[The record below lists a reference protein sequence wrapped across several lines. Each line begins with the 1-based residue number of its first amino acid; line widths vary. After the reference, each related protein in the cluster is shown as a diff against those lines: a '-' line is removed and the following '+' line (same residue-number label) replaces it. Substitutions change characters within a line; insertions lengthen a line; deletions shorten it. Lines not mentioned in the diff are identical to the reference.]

1 MTGPL
6 RERDDAHALLSAEI
20 ERARA
25 GTGRLVLLR
34 GASGTGRTAVL
45 ETAARHAE
53 DRGLRVL
60 RVRCSPEDTSVP
72 FAMVLHLLGPVPE
85 FTDMAPGGD
94 DRGSAARLWRLLRSY
109 AAEGPVL
116 VAVDDVHLA
125 DDSSRRWLTEAA
137 RHVDRLPV
145 LLVATERSQYDVDP
159 RPAGL
164 TQALSPSLVRTHT
177 LAPLSDSAAA
187 GLVRDAFP
195 DASARWTEECV
206 RAGAGSPLLLHA
218 LLDDLGG
225 TPHPDGVPPVP
236 DSCAALYPGSYPAA
250 VSWWLNSAGP
260 ATADVARCLAALEQ
274 AWPTGPPDHRAALRH
289 ALPHPQ
295 PSPPGAAYRQSPPS
309 DGVYREAS
317 PLTGAYGQASPPAG
331 ADRLASPSDAAGRQ
345 ASPLN
350 GVYWEASPSDA
361 AYPQASASGA
371 AYGQAPP
378 SDGAYGQAS
387 PPAGADRQAS
397 ASGAAYGQVPPSD
410 GAYPQAPLS
419 DSAYGQASPSAGAD
433 RQASPFGAADRQ
445 ASASGA
451 AYGQASPPGTAYGQ
465 ASPSDGADRQ
475 ASPFGAV
482 DRQASASGAG
492 YPQAPLSDGA
502 YPQTPL
508 SGAGYPQTPLSD
520 GTYPQ
525 TPPSDGAY
533 RPGSVFGVVRRH
545 THETPTARTRR
556 PRDIAPGCRDV
567 WSADPGGG
575 ADPRTPLPGGP
586 GPGAGL
592 PEHGP
597 YPHPDEL
604 AGPVGGAPYPFHRP
618 YGEPYDGRPES
629 APRAAYGRTGPP
641 AHAPHRTTL
650 WRTPPPP
657 PAQGSAGDPV
667 DVLAEAAGADPARIE
682 GWLAAM
688 TRLGLLRPDERGRP
702 RYAHPLLRDAV
713 LTGWPRPR
721 REAVH
726 RSAAEAMLRRG
737 DRVES
742 VARHLLRTPA
752 VGLSWA
758 LRVLRDAVTVAV
770 HDARPAD
777 AVGYLRR
784 ALDEPVSD
792 DLRQRL
798 LTELGSLEYASA
810 DTPAAIARLA
820 EAQHLPAEPRNR
832 VRTAVALGTALAGRG
847 EIRTAMEVLRRTE
860 GRLSGHPGL
869 ARTVQTATALLSDE
883 DLATRQEVYRWLS
896 ETGRHSPELVG
907 TAGQALLV
915 RYAATAALISADEAM
930 VRVRDLL
937 AQPTDPLAEPFLLGT
952 AAAVA
957 QWADELDEAE
967 RLVERGL
974 AGQHPALLHPM
985 QHALLNTRADIV
997 ASRGDHARL
1006 LALAADRGPG
1016 PGPGPTN
1023 RDAHALMAL
1032 VHTGRTDEALHYA
1045 DRFDLR
1051 EVPENW
1057 ELNRYLYARGVLRA
1071 ATGDP
1076 AGALHDFLEC
1086 GRRQAARE
1094 VISPVVTP
1102 WRTAVAECRLALGG
1116 GPEALALATEE
1127 LRLARVWNTPRTV
1140 GRALRVLG
1148 TATGGRRGLELAEEA
1163 VRTLRDAPADTDM
1176 ELIPALLAQGR
1187 QLLGAGERGRARAR
1201 LREAAELAEGKGAL
1215 RWLTLAGQALREGG
1229 ARGPVASRTGADAL
1243 TGSERRIAELAADGR
1258 TNTEIADL
1266 LHLARRTVETHLT
1279 STYRK
1284 LRIRR
1289 RTELPAALE
1298 RGGRREREPRPDSRR

>member
-6 RERDDAHALLSAEI
+6 RERDDALALLTAET

-25 GTGRLVLLR
+25 GTGGLVLLR
-34 GASGTGRTAVL
+34 GATGTGRTAVL
-45 ETAARHAE
+45 EAAARHAAGL
-53 DRGLRVL
+53 GLRVL
-60 RVRCSPEDTSVP
+60 RARCSPEDTGVP
-72 FAMVLHLLGPVPE
+72 FATVLHLLGPVPE
-85 FTDMAPGGD
+85 FTDLAPGGD

-109 AAEGPVL
+109 ADEGPLL

-125 DDSSRRWLTEAA
+125 DDASRRWLVEAT
-137 RHVDRLPV
+137 RRVDRLPV
-145 LLVATERSQYDVDP
+145 LLVATERSQYDIEP

-177 LAPLSDSAAA
+177 LAPLSDAAAA
-187 GLVRDAFP
+187 GLVRAAFP
-195 DASARWTEECV
+195 AAGPRWTGECV

-225 TPHPDGVPPVP
+225 IPRQDGPTPDGAPPLP
-236 DSCAALYPGSYPAA
+236 DTCAALYPGTYPAA

-274 AWPTGPPDHRAALRH
+274 AWPTGTDGGPAPDPADLPNGRGAAGH
-289 ALPHPQ
+289 ALTPSDTEPSHSAAAPGHARSAGHDQQTRRARSTEPTRPTRSAKGDEETRRAQDVRPAPSDPYAQHTPCAQHTPNAQRPESTPYAPHPQ
-295 PSPPGAAYRQSPPS
+295 H
-309 DGVYREAS
+309 
-317 PLTGAYGQASPPAG
+317 
-331 ADRLASPSDAAGRQ
+331 
-345 ASPLN
+345 
-350 GVYWEASPSDA
+350 
-361 AYPQASASGA
+361 
-371 AYGQAPP
+371 AP
-378 SDGAYGQAS
+378 
-387 PPAGADRQAS
+387 
-397 ASGAAYGQVPPSD
+397 
-410 GAYPQAPLS
+410 
-419 DSAYGQASPSAGAD
+419 
-433 RQASPFGAADRQ
+433 
-445 ASASGA
+445 
-451 AYGQASPPGTAYGQ
+451 
-465 ASPSDGADRQ
+465 
-475 ASPFGAV
+475 
-482 DRQASASGAG
+482 
-492 YPQAPLSDGA
+492 
-502 YPQTPL
+502 
-508 SGAGYPQTPLSD
+508 
-520 GTYPQ
+520 
-525 TPPSDGAY
+525 
-533 RPGSVFGVVRRH
+533 H
-545 THETPTARTRR
+545 
-556 PRDIAPGCRDV
+556 
-567 WSADPGGG
+567 
-575 ADPRTPLPGGP
+575 
-586 GPGAGL
+586 
-592 PEHGP
+592 
-597 YPHPDEL
+597 
-604 AGPVGGAPYPFHRP
+604 APYPQ
-618 YGEPYDGRPES
+618 
-629 APRAAYGRTGPP
+629 YGRLSEPSD
-641 AHAPHRTTL
+641 APHRTVPGQAL
-650 WRTPPPP
+650 LPFRGR
-657 PAQGSAGDPV
+657 AAEAGAGDPV
-667 DVLAEAAGADPARIE
+667 DLLAEAAGADPARVA

-688 TRLGLLRPDERGRP
+688 TRLGLLRPDAAGRP

-721 REAVH
+721 REAAH
-726 RSAAEAMLRRG
+726 RAAAEAMLRRG
-737 DRVES
+737 DRVEA

-752 VGLSWA
+752 VGLPWA

-770 HDARPAD
+770 HDARPDD

-784 ALDEPVSD
+784 VLDEPLPD

-820 EAQHLPAEPRNR
+820 EAQHLPADPRNR

-869 ARTVQTATALLSDE
+869 TRTVQTAGLLLSDE
-883 DLATRQEVYRWLS
+883 DLATRQEVYRSLC
-896 ETGRHSPELVG
+896 ETGENSPELVG

-915 RYAATAALISADEAM
+915 RYAATAALISAEEAM
-930 VRVRDLL
+930 TRVRALL

-957 QWADELDEAE
+957 QWADELDEAD

-985 QHALLNTRADIV
+985 QHALLNTRADI
-997 ASRGDHARL
+997 AGARGDHARL
-1006 LALAADRGPG
+1006 LATGDAAGGPAPSRTG
-1016 PGPGPTN
+1016 PSN
-1023 RDAHALMAL
+1023 RDAHTVMAL
-1032 VHTGRTDEALHYA
+1032 VHTGRTDEAHRFA

-1057 ELNRYLYARGVLRA
+1057 ELNRFLYARGVLRA

-1086 GRRQAARE
+1086 GRRQTARE
-1094 VISPVVTP
+1094 VVSPVVTP
-1102 WRTAVAECRLALGG
+1102 WRTAIAECRLALGG
-1116 GPEALALATEE
+1116 GQEALALATEE

-1163 VRTLRDAPADTDM
+1163 VRTLRDAPVDTHV
-1176 ELIPALLAQGR
+1176 ELVAALIAQGR
-1187 QLLGAGERGRARAR
+1187 QLAATGDRGRARDC
-1201 LREAAELAEGKGAL
+1201 LREAAELAERKGAL
-1215 RWLTLAGQALREGG
+1215 RLLATAGEALRESG
-1229 ARGPVASRTGADAL
+1229 ARGALTARTGSGAL

-1289 RTELPAALE
+1289 RTELPGAL
-1298 RGGRREREPRPDSRR
+1298 GGAGRPREAHPTARTAQDTARTAQDPAHPTARDTARNTTRRTTQD

>member
-6 RERDDAHALLSAEI
+6 RERDDAHALLAAEI

-34 GASGTGRTAVL
+34 GATGTGRTAVL
-45 ETAARHAE
+45 ETAARYAE

-72 FAMVLHLLGPVPE
+72 FAMVLHLLGPEPE
-85 FTDMAPGGD
+85 FTDMTPGGV

-145 LLVATERSQYDVDP
+145 LLVATERSQYDVEP

-177 LAPLSDSAAA
+177 LAPLSDTAAA

-195 DASARWTEECV
+195 GASASWTREV
-206 RAGAGSPLLLHA
+206 VLAGAGSPLLLHA

-225 TPHPDGVPPVP
+225 TPHPDGLPPVP
-236 DSCAALYPGSYPAA
+236 DNCAALYPGSYPAA
-250 VSWWLNSAGP
+250 VSWWLKSAGP

-274 AWPTGPPDHRAALRH
+274 AWPAGPPDDRGALRH
-289 ALPHPQ
+289 AVPHPRT
-295 PSPPGAAYRQSPPS
+295 PAADGTHRHAPPLEGGYGQVSSSGAGYRQALPS
-309 DGVYREAS
+309 DGVYRQALPLEGAYGQVSSSGAGYRQALPSDGVYRQALPLEGGYGQVAS
-317 PLTGAYGQASPPAG
+317 LDGAYPQEVSVGTEYPQAPSSDDGYRRALPSDGGAYGQAS
-331 ADRLASPSDAAGRQ
+331 
-345 ASPLN
+345 
-350 GVYWEASPSDA
+350 
-361 AYPQASASGA
+361 SG
-371 AYGQAPP
+371 
-378 SDGAYGQAS
+378 
-387 PPAGADRQAS
+387 
-397 ASGAAYGQVPPSD
+397 
-410 GAYPQAPLS
+410 GAYPQ
-419 DSAYGQASPSAGAD
+419 GT
-433 RQASPFGAADRQ
+433 PFD
-445 ASASGA
+445 
-451 AYGQASPPGTAYGQ
+451 T
-465 ASPSDGADRQ
+465 
-475 ASPFGAV
+475 
-482 DRQASASGAG
+482 
-492 YPQAPLSDGA
+492 
-502 YPQTPL
+502 
-508 SGAGYPQTPLSD
+508 
-520 GTYPQ
+520 
-525 TPPSDGAY
+525 
-533 RPGSVFGVVRRH
+533 VRRH
-545 THETPTARTRR
+545 PHDAPAARTRR

-567 WSADPGGG
+567 RSADPGGG
-575 ADPRTPLPGGP
+575 
-586 GPGAGL
+586 GAER

-597 YPHPDEL
+597 YPHPDEP
-604 AGPVGGAPYPFHRP
+604 AYPFHDP
-618 YGEPYDGRPES
+618 YGGRPRS
-629 APRAAYGRTGPP
+629 APGAAYGRTDPP

-650 WRTPPPP
+650 WRTPSPP
-657 PAQGSAGDPV
+657 PARGSAGDPV

-688 TRLGLLRPDERGRP
+688 TRLGLLRPDASGRP

-726 RSAAEAMLRRG
+726 RAAAEAMLRRG
-737 DRVES
+737 DRVEA

-752 VGLSWA
+752 VGRSWA

-777 AVGYLRR
+777 AVHYLRR
-784 ALDEPVSD
+784 ALDEPLTD

-820 EAQHLPAEPRNR
+820 EAQHLPADPRNR

-869 ARTVQTATALLSDE
+869 ARTVQAATALLSDE
-883 DLATRQEVYRWLS
+883 DLATRQEVYRWLC

-930 VRVRDLL
+930 TRVRDLL

-985 QHALLNTRADIV
+985 QPALLNTRADIV
-997 ASRGDHARL
+997 AARGDHTRL
-1006 LALAADRGPG
+1006 LALADGTGPG
-1016 PGPGPTN
+1016 NGPTN

-1032 VHTGRTDEALHYA
+1032 VHTGRTDEALRHA

-1127 LRLARVWNTPRTV
+1127 LRLARVWGTPRTV

-1163 VRTLRDAPADTDM
+1163 VRTLRDASADTDM

-1187 QLLGAGERGRARAR
+1187 LLLDAGERGRARAR
-1201 LREAAELAEGKGAL
+1201 LREAAELAERKGAL

-1229 ARGPVASRTGADAL
+1229 ARGPVASRTGAGAL

-1298 RGGRREREPRPDSRR
+1298 RGGRREREPHPDTRR

>member
-6 RERDDAHALLSAEI
+6 RERDDAHALLAAEI

-34 GASGTGRTAVL
+34 GATGTGRTAVL

-94 DRGSAARLWRLLRSY
+94 DRGSAARLWRLLRAY
-109 AAEGPVL
+109 AADGPVL

-125 DDSSRRWLTEAA
+125 DEPSRRWLTEAA

-145 LLVATERSQYDVDP
+145 LLVATERSQYDVEP

-177 LAPLSDSAAA
+177 LAPLSDTAAA

-195 DASARWTEECV
+195 DASPAWTREV
-206 RAGAGSPLLLHA
+206 VLAGAGSPLLLHA

-225 TPHPDGVPPVP
+225 TPHPDGIPPVP
-236 DSCAALYPGSYPAA
+236 DTCAALYPGSYPAA
-250 VSWWLNSAGP
+250 VSWWLKSAGP

-274 AWPTGPPDHRAALRH
+274 AWPARPPDGRGALRH
-289 ALPHPQ
+289 AVPHPRT
-295 PSPPGAAYRQSPPS
+295 PPQDAAYRQALPS
-309 DGVYREAS
+309 DGVYRLAS
-317 PLTGAYGQASPPAG
+317 PLGGAYPQGSAADAAYRQAPPLGTAHPQAS
-331 ADRLASPSDAAGRQ
+331 S
-345 ASPLN
+345 
-350 GVYWEASPSDA
+350 SDA
-361 AYPQASASGA
+361 AYRQALPSDGVYRQAAPLSGTHPQASAADASYPQVPSADAVYRQAAWSDA
-371 AYGQAPP
+371 AY
-378 SDGAYGQAS
+378 
-387 PPAGADRQAS
+387 RQAS
-397 ASGAAYGQVPPSD
+397 ASD
-410 GAYPQAPLS
+410 GAYPQAPTF
-419 DSAYGQASPSAGAD
+419 D
-433 RQASPFGAADRQ
+433 
-445 ASASGA
+445 
-451 AYGQASPPGTAYGQ
+451 TA
-465 ASPSDGADRQ
+465 
-475 ASPFGAV
+475 
-482 DRQASASGAG
+482 
-492 YPQAPLSDGA
+492 
-502 YPQTPL
+502 
-508 SGAGYPQTPLSD
+508 
-520 GTYPQ
+520 
-525 TPPSDGAY
+525 
-533 RPGSVFGVVRRH
+533 RRH
-545 THETPTARTRR
+545 PHESPTARSHR

-567 WSADPGGG
+567 WSAE
-575 ADPRTPLPGGP
+575 PRTPLPG
-586 GPGAGL
+586 PGAEV

-597 YPHPDEL
+597 YPHPDEP
-604 AGPVGGAPYPFHRP
+604 AGPADGSPYRAYPVHD
-618 YGEPYDGRPES
+618 PYDGRPPA
-629 APRAAYGRTGPP
+629 APGAAYGRTDPP
-641 AHAPHRTTL
+641 AHVPHRTTS
-650 WRTPPPP
+650 WRTPSPSPSSS
-657 PAQGSAGDPV
+657 QGSAGDPV

-688 TRLGLLRPDERGRP
+688 TRLGLLRPDAGGRP
-702 RYAHPLLRDAV
+702 RFAHPLLRDAV
-713 LTGWPRPR
+713 LSGWPRPR

-726 RSAAEAMLRRG
+726 RAAAEAMLRRG
-737 DRVES
+737 DRVEA

-752 VGLSWA
+752 VGRSWA

-777 AVGYLRR
+777 AVRYLRR
-784 ALDEPVSD
+784 ALDEPLTD

-820 EAQHLPAEPRNR
+820 EAQHLPADPRNR

-869 ARTVQTATALLSDE
+869 ARTVQTATALLSDA

-896 ETGRHSPELVG
+896 ETGRVSPELVG

-930 VRVRDLL
+930 TRVRDLL

-1006 LALAADRGPG
+1006 LALAADTGPG
-1016 PGPGPTN
+1016 TGPTN

-1032 VHTGRTDEALHYA
+1032 VHTGRTDEALRHA

-1051 EVPENW
+1051 EAPENW
-1057 ELNRYLYARGVLRA
+1057 ELNRFLYARGVLRA

-1127 LRLARVWNTPRTV
+1127 LRLARVWGTPRTV

-1163 VRTLRDAPADTDM
+1163 VRTLRDASADTDM

-1187 QLLGAGERGRARAR
+1187 QLLDAGERGRARAR
-1201 LREAAELAEGKGAL
+1201 LREAADLAERKGAL

-1289 RTELPAALE
+1289 RTELPGALE
-1298 RGGRREREPRPDSRR
+1298 RGGRRERERHPDTRG

>member
-25 GTGRLVLLR
+25 GAGRLVLLR

-60 RVRCSPEDTSVP
+60 RVRCSPEDTPVP

-159 RPAGL
+159 RLPGL

-177 LAPLSDSAAA
+177 LAPLSDAAAA

-195 DASARWTEECV
+195 NAPASWTREVV
-206 RAGAGSPLLLHA
+206 RAGAGSPMLLHA

-225 TPHPDGVPPVP
+225 TPHPDGIPPVP

-260 ATADVARCLAALEQ
+260 ATADVARGLAALEQ
-274 AWPTGPPDHRAALRH
+274 AWPTGPPPRRGALRH
-289 ALPHPQ
+289 ALPHPRT
-295 PSPPGAAYRQSPPS
+295 P
-309 DGVYREAS
+309 
-317 PLTGAYGQASPPAG
+317 
-331 ADRLASPSDAAGRQ
+331 
-345 ASPLN
+345 
-350 GVYWEASPSDA
+350 
-361 AYPQASASGA
+361 ASG
-371 AYGQAPP
+371 PVP
-378 SDGAYGQAS
+378 RHPHDT
-387 PPAGADRQAS
+387 PA
-397 ASGAAYGQVPPSD
+397 V
-410 GAYPQAPLS
+410 
-419 DSAYGQASPSAGAD
+419 
-433 RQASPFGAADRQ
+433 
-445 ASASGA
+445 
-451 AYGQASPPGTAYGQ
+451 
-465 ASPSDGADRQ
+465 
-475 ASPFGAV
+475 
-482 DRQASASGAG
+482 
-492 YPQAPLSDGA
+492 
-502 YPQTPL
+502 
-508 SGAGYPQTPLSD
+508 
-520 GTYPQ
+520 
-525 TPPSDGAY
+525 
-533 RPGSVFGVVRRH
+533 
-545 THETPTARTRR
+545 RTRR
-556 PRDIAPGCRDV
+556 PAATAPGCRDV
-567 WSADPGGG
+567 WSADAADAGPDPQAAPSPYAG
-575 ADPRTPLPGGP
+575 ATAFPAFGGP
-586 GPGAGL
+586 DPLAE
-592 PEHGP
+592 PREHGP
-597 YPHPDEL
+597 YPHPTEPATEVPYPPSTTEVLYPPYRD
-604 AGPVGGAPYPFHRP
+604 PYPFP
-618 YGEPYDGRPES
+618 ESVPYDGRPQP
-629 APRAAYGRTGPP
+629 APGGAGYGRTDPP
-641 AHAPHRTTL
+641 APAPYPAALQHTAS
-650 WRTPPPP
+650 PPVE
-657 PAQGSAGDPV
+657 GGTAGDPV
-667 DVLAEAAGADPARIE
+667 GVLAEAAGADPVRIE

-688 TRLGLLRPDERGRP
+688 TRLGLLRPDADGRP

-713 LTGWPRPR
+713 LSGWPRPR

-726 RSAAEAMLRRG
+726 RAAAEAMLRRG
-737 DRVES
+737 ARVEA

-752 VGLSWA
+752 VGRSWA

-784 ALDEPVSD
+784 ALDEPLSD

-810 DTPAAIARLA
+810 DTPTAIARLA
-820 EAQHLPAEPRNR
+820 EAQHLPAEPRNQ

-847 EIRTAMEVLRRTE
+847 EISTAMEVLRRTE

-869 ARTVQTATALLSDE
+869 ARTVQAAGALLSDE

-896 ETGRHSPELVG
+896 DTGRNSPELVG

-930 VRVRDLL
+930 TRVRDLL

-985 QHALLNTRADIV
+985 RHALLNTRADIV

-1006 LALAADRGPG
+1006 LTLAADPG

-1032 VHTGRTDEALHYA
+1032 VHTGRSEEALRLA

-1076 AGALHDFLEC
+1076 TGALHDFLEC
-1086 GRRQAARE
+1086 GRRQSARE
-1094 VISPVVTP
+1094 VVSPVVTP
-1102 WRTAVAECRLALGG
+1102 WRTAAAEIRLAFGG

-1163 VRTLRDAPADTDM
+1163 VRTLRDAAVDTDM

-1187 QLLGAGERGRARAR
+1187 QLLDAGERGRARSR
-1201 LREAAELAEGKGAL
+1201 LREAADLAERRGAR
-1215 RWLTLAGQALREGG
+1215 RWLQLAGQALREGG
-1229 ARGPVASRTGADAL
+1229 ARGSTAARTGADAL

-1258 TNTEIADL
+1258 TNTEIAEL

-1289 RTELPAALE
+1289 RTELPGALE
-1298 RGGRREREPRPDSRR
+1298 RGGHREREPRPDTRC

>member
-6 RERDDAHALLSAEI
+6 RERDDARALLAAEI

-34 GASGTGRTAVL
+34 GATGTGRTAVL

-60 RVRCSPEDTSVP
+60 RVRCSPEDTPVP

-85 FTDMAPGGD
+85 FTDMTPGGD

-125 DDSSRRWLTEAA
+125 DDPSRRWLTEAA
-137 RHVDRLPV
+137 RHVDHLPV
-145 LLVATERSQYDVDP
+145 LLVATERSQYDVEP

-177 LAPLSDSAAA
+177 LAPLSDAAAA

-195 DASARWTEECV
+195 AASARWVEECV

-236 DSCAALYPGSYPAA
+236 ESCAALYPGSYPAA
-250 VSWWLNSAGP
+250 VSWWLRSAGP

-274 AWPTGPPDHRAALRH
+274 AWPAGPPRRRAALRY
-289 ALPHPQ
+289 ALPQ
-295 PSPPGAAYRQSPPS
+295 QRTSSSAAEYRQAPPS
-309 DGVYREAS
+309 DGVYRQAS
-317 PLTGAYGQASPPAG
+317 PLGAPYAQASSSAEEYRQAPPSDGVYRQASPWEGAYGQASPLG
-331 ADRLASPSDAAGRQ
+331 APYAQ
-345 ASPLN
+345 ALS
-350 GVYWEASPSDA
+350 
-361 AYPQASASGA
+361 SAEE
-371 AYGQAPP
+371 YGQAPP
-378 SDGAYGQAS
+378 SDGVY
-387 PPAGADRQAS
+387 
-397 ASGAAYGQVPPSD
+397 
-410 GAYPQAPLS
+410 
-419 DSAYGQASPSAGAD
+419 
-433 RQASPFGAADRQ
+433 RQASPLG
-445 ASASGA
+445 S
-451 AYGQASPPGTAYGQ
+451 
-465 ASPSDGADRQ
+465 
-475 ASPFGAV
+475 
-482 DRQASASGAG
+482 
-492 YPQAPLSDGA
+492 
-502 YPQTPL
+502 
-508 SGAGYPQTPLSD
+508 
-520 GTYPQ
+520 
-525 TPPSDGAY
+525 AY
-533 RPGSVFGVVRRH
+533 RTAPSFDTARRH
-545 THETPTARTRR
+545 PHEPVAARTRG

-575 ADPRTPLPGGP
+575 GADPRTPLSGRP
-586 GPGAGL
+586 GPGAEP

-597 YPHPDEL
+597 YPHPAEPADQL
-604 AGPVGGAPYPFHRP
+604 PHPSGPSGPSAPWGPAHPVDDFYDAHDSHDSYDSHDSHDP
-618 YGEPYDGRPES
+618 YGPHDERPPS
-629 APRAAYGRTGPP
+629 APGAAYGRTDPP

-650 WRTPPPP
+650 WRTPSPP

-688 TRLGLLRPDERGRP
+688 TRLGLLRPDAGGRP

-713 LTGWPRPR
+713 LSGWPRPR

-726 RSAAEAMLRRG
+726 RAAAEAMLRRG
-737 DRVES
+737 DRVEA

-752 VGLSWA
+752 VGRSWA

-777 AVGYLRR
+777 AVRYLRR
-784 ALDEPVSD
+784 ALDEPLTD
-792 DLRQRL
+792 GLRQRL

-820 EAQHLPAEPRNR
+820 EAQHLPADPRNR

-869 ARTVQTATALLSDE
+869 ARTLQTATALLSDE

-915 RYAATAALISADEAM
+915 RYAATAALLSADEAM
-930 VRVRDLL
+930 TRVRDLL

-997 ASRGDHARL
+997 AARGDHARL
-1006 LALAADRGPG
+1006 LALAAEPGPG
-1016 PGPGPTN
+1016 AGPGPTN

-1032 VHTGRTDEALHYA
+1032 VHTGRTDEALRHA

-1071 ATGDP
+1071 ATGDT

-1094 VISPVVTP
+1094 VVSPVVTP

-1187 QLLGAGERGRARAR
+1187 QLLDAGERGRARAR
-1201 LREAAELAEGKGAL
+1201 LREAAELAERKGAL

-1229 ARGPVASRTGADAL
+1229 ARGSVASRTGTGAL

-1289 RTELPAALE
+1289 RTELPGALE
-1298 RGGRREREPRPDSRR
+1298 RGARPEREPHPDTRC